1 MRVFHEA
8 AACGADSAAL
18 LARICAE
25 VTSDGSPLAD
35 VERSSFSWAG
45 LAWHVLHCGDRVA
58 LLGLPAEREE
68 AFSAPPDVDE
78 RPIVEQL
85 LRRGSETAAAFF
97 PALRFGRGDESA
109 S

>member
-8 AACGADSAAL
+8 AVCGADSAAL

-68 AFSAPPDVDE
+68 AAAPPDVDE

-85 LRRGSETAAAFF
+85 LRCGANGGRF